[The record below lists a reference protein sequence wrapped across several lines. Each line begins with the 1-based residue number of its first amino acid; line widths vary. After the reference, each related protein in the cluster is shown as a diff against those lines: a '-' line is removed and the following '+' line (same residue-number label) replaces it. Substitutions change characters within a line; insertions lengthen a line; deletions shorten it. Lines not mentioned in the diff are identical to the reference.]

1 MIDWTKSVIM
11 VINSNVKKKIVGFF
25 SRKRTAAEKRVP
37 TKEGEDGYDPYDFDE
52 SEATASEGKEDS
64 TDQKYEPVQISN
76 VLIMGKISFS
86 SIFDK
91 HYNFHINLKKLGYW

>member
-1 MIDWTKSVIM
+1 MP
-11 VINSNVKKKIVGFF
+11 
-25 SRKRTAAEKRVP
+25 R
-37 TKEGEDGYDPYDFDE
+37 KEGEDGYDPYDFDE

-86 SIFDK
+86 STFDK
-91 HYNFHINLKKLGYW
+91 HYNFHINLKKLGNW